1 MVFNMNKKMTTVY
14 KCVKITLF
22 VFLSVLSAKAQSN
35 FTSKVIGVG
44 VVVADLERSLD
55 FYVNGIGMVKTGSF
69 TINDDFGKRSGL
81 TNGVAVAVTMLK
93 LENSPEATDWKLMSF
108 GSKPAHP
115 KPKNIQDDT
124 GMQYITINVKA
135 LQPVI
140 DRLTKM
146 RVPFLGSTPT
156 PLNANAHFVLV
167 QDPDGTFIELIGPL
181 Q

>member
-1 MVFNMNKKMTTVY
+1 MNKT
-14 KCVKITLF
+14 IRSLFLLTL
-22 VFLSVLSAKAQSN
+22 VLLLNNVVQAQSN
-35 FTSKVIGVG
+35 FSSKVIGIG

-81 TNGVAVAVTMLK
+81 TNGVPVAVTMLK
-93 LENSPEATDWKLMSF
+93 LENSADATDWKLMSF
-108 GSKPAHP
+108 GKAVSHP
-115 KPKNIQDDT
+115 KPKYIQDDT

-135 LQPVI
+135 LKPII

-146 RVPFLGSTPT
+146 KVPFLGNTPT
-156 PLNANAHFVLV
+156 QLNANAHFLLV

-181 Q
+181 E

>member
-1 MVFNMNKKMTTVY
+1 MYTML

-22 VFLSVLSAKAQSN
+22 LFGCMVNAYAQSN
-35 FTSKVIGVG
+35 FTSKTIGIG
-44 VVVADLERSLD
+44 VVVADINRSLD
-55 FYVNGIGMVKTGSF
+55 FYINGIGMVKTGSF
-69 TINDDFGKRSGL
+69 TINEEFGKRSGL
-81 TNGVAVAVTMLK
+81 TNGASAAVTMLK

-115 KPKNIQDDT
+115 KPKHIQDDT

-146 RVPFLGSTPT
+146 NVSFLGSTPT
-156 PLNANAHFVLV
+156 PLNDKAHFVLV
-167 QDPDGTFIELIGPL
+167 QDPDGNFIELIGPL

>member
-1 MVFNMNKKMTTVY
+1 MNKSMTIIY

-108 GSKPAHP
+108 GSKP
-115 KPKNIQDDT
+115 
-124 GMQYITINVKA
+124 
-135 LQPVI
+135 
-140 DRLTKM
+140 
-146 RVPFLGSTPT
+146 
-156 PLNANAHFVLV
+156 
-167 QDPDGTFIELIGPL
+167 
-181 Q
+181 